1 MHKIKRKVQQ
11 KQESRILPFTPVRT
25 YFLLFLMLYLLL
37 VICAGS
43 LLTIRSMKQSAQAA
57 QQSAAA
63 QISQR
68 IDESLKLLN
77 SLAALPEFYD
87 PSVKWEEKVE
97 KLDSIN
103 TQFGYMFICYVDEDI
118 QVYTLGEEPASLA
131 AREHMQKLYAT
142 KQPIVTDS
150 FVAGADGVTL
160 NYMVAVPLLQDG
172 VMTGS
177 LFCSIYFDDTVELL
191 KKAASANQSE
201 AVLIGSKG

>member
-43 LLTIRSMKQSAQAA
+43 LLTIRSMKHSAQAA

-103 TQFGYMFICYVDEDI
+103 TQFGYCLL
-118 QVYTLGEEPASLA
+118 YTS
-131 AREHMQKLYAT
+131 RC
-142 KQPIVTDS
+142 V
-150 FVAGADGVTL
+150 
-160 NYMVAVPLLQDG
+160 
-172 VMTGS
+172 
-177 LFCSIYFDDTVELL
+177 
-191 KKAASANQSE
+191 
-201 AVLIGSKG
+201 

>member
-1 MHKIKRKVQQ
+1 M
-11 KQESRILPFTPVRT
+11 
-25 YFLLFLMLYLLL
+25 
-37 VICAGS
+37 
-43 LLTIRSMKQSAQAA
+43 
-57 QQSAAA
+57 
-63 QISQR
+63 
-68 IDESLKLLN
+68 
-77 SLAALPEFYD
+77 
-87 PSVKWEEKVE
+87 E

-103 TQFGYMFICYVDEDI
+103 TQFGYMFICYVDEDDI
-118 QVYTLGEEPASLA
+118 QVYIWGRTVKSV

-160 NYMVAVPLLQDG
+160 NYTVAVPLLQDG

-201 AVLIGSKG
+201 AVF